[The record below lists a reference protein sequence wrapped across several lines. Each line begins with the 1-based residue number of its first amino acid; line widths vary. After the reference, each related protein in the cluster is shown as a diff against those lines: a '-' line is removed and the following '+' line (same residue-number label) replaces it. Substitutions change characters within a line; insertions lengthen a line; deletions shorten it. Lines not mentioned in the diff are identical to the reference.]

1 MQRLSGVD
9 AAFWHAETAG
19 WHMHIGGLSIYDP
32 ADAPDYS
39 FERVRAL
46 IVERL
51 PSMPQL
57 RWRAPMFRWGWT
69 GRGSSKTRSS
79 TPTFTSGGSAY
90 PPRVAAGSWKSLPG
104 G

>member
-57 RWRAPMFRWGWT
+57 RWRVTDVPLGLDRPWFVEDEELD
-69 GRGSSKTRSS
+69 
-79 TPTFTSGGSAY
+79 PTFTSGGSAY